1 MKSVILII
9 FSLLFLNSNAILNVI
24 NAPNLYDVIVL
35 EGGASGL
42 STMTALSGSGCT
54 NTLLIEEKN
63 RVIANENAE

>member
-1 MKSVILII
+1 MVII
-9 FSLLFLNSNAILNVI
+9 FSLFFLNSNAILNVV
-24 NAPNLYDVIVL
+24 NVNNLYDVIVL
-35 EGGASGL
+35 ESGASGL